1 MTPTSHASCLS
12 QLIIKSSWFSTSLP
26 GTYSAIFYHHQLG
39 LMPGLFFIL
48 ILCIH
53 VYLVYFWLYWV
64 LVAAQAVLYLWQ
76 VRATV

>member
-1 MTPTSHASCLS
+1 
-12 QLIIKSSWFSTSLP
+12 
-26 GTYSAIFYHHQLG
+26 
-39 LMPGLFFIL
+39 MPGLFFIL

-53 VYLVYFWLYWV
+53 VYLAYFWLYWV